1 MTREHGIALAVAGCL
16 VAAGSLDGGFSAV
29 SWGWQALGL
38 LVLAVAGALLVPS
51 PQVTRRGLVVL
62 GALCGLLLW
71 QLASLAWTTSIP
83 LTALEPQHTV
93 VLIAGVAAGL
103 LWCERDDLEAMAA
116 GILLGAA
123 LICTWNLLSR
133 RSAGTDTGA
142 DAAPIGYTNALA
154 LLAVVGILLAAGIA
168 VERRAPVRVA
178 AAVCAVPCLVV
189 IVLSQSRGAQAALA
203 IGALAAWCGGQRAQ
217 ARVLATTAVG
227 LALLFGLALAASVE
241 RSAYWA
247 VAVSQWERTP
257 LLGSGGGTWG
267 RVWLEHRGE
276 PFPAVDAHSLYLQVL
291 SELGPVGLVL
301 VGLALIPPLLTAA
314 RARRPITRV
323 VLGAYVAF
331 VVHLGVDFDWQLTA
345 VSLTGLT
352 LGVALLAHGE
362 RVAAPAL
369 PIVTAAGVTGVVV
382 ALLLTGNTLAEQASS
397 ALRGGDAFA
406 AAAAARRATWLQPW
420 SGEPWRLRGE
430 AARALGR
437 PTAAASFF
445 RDGIERDPG
454 DVELWRALARVST
467 GIERRRAG
475 IRAARLD
482 PFGASPTR

>member
-1 MTREHGIALAVAGCL
+1 MTRAHGVALAVAGCL
-16 VAAGSLDGGFSAV
+16 VAAGALDGGFSAV

-38 LVLAVAGALLVPS
+38 IVLAVAGALLVPS
-51 PQVTRRGLVVL
+51 PQVTRHGLFVL

-83 LTALEPQHTV
+83 LTALEPQHTI

-103 LWCERDDLEAMAA
+103 LWFERDDLEAVAT

-133 RSAGTDTGA
+133 RSAGADTGA
-142 DAAPIGYTNALA
+142 DTAPIGYTNALA
-154 LLAVVGILLAAGIA
+154 LLAVLGILLAAGIA
-168 VERRAPVRVA
+168 VERRGPRRIA
-178 AAVCAVPCLVV
+178 AAVCAAPCLVV
-189 IVLSQSRGAQAALA
+189 IVLSQSRGAQAALVV
-203 IGALAAWCGGQRAQ
+203 GAVAACCVGQRAR
-217 ARVLATTAVG
+217 ARVLATTAAG
-227 LALLFGLALAASVE
+227 LALLFGLALAASAE

-247 VAVSQWERTP
+247 VAISQWERTP

-301 VGLALIPPLLTAA
+301 AGLALMPPLLAA
-314 RARRPITRV
+314 APVRRPVARV
-323 VLGAYVAF
+323 ALAAYVAF

-369 PIVTAAGVTGVVV
+369 GIVTAAGLTGVVV
-382 ALLLTGNTLAEQASS
+382 TLLLTGNTLAEQASS
-397 ALRGGDAFA
+397 ALRRGDALT
-406 AAAAARRATWLQPW
+406 AAAAARRATRLQPW

-437 PTAAASFF
+437 SAAAASFF
-445 RDGIERDPG
+445 REGIEHDPD

-467 GIERRRAG
+467 GIERRRAW

-482 PFGASPTR
+482 PFGAAPTG